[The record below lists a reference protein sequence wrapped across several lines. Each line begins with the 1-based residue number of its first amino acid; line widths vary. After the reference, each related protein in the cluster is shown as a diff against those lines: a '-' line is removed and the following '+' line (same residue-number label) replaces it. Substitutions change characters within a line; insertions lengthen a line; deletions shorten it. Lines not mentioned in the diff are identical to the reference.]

1 MAGLRQRQWK
11 LELKYQKLRENILFT
26 VLYVKKYQHWS
37 FYQLNVSNCAVHFQ
51 LNQYY
56 MYWYQIYICVS
67 NEIENNSSRN
77 ESWSRDYAE
86 GNVNESHFSSYKVTL
101 DMGGIN
107 CSRRVNQSVIRAGL
121 IHCVTRLTFWK
132 FFCRFCCHEYPRL
145 NQSNCHPFKMK
156 LCVINHMIMPLY
168 TYACGTN
175 MTTIA
180 IHDPRDEINNISQSN
195 LDNLI

>member
-1 MAGLRQRQWK
+1 MKTRIKISKAAGKYFIYGIICQKISSLIILSTECKQLCSSFSIEPILYVLVSNLHLRFKWNWKQQQQKRIVIKRLRWRQRKW
-11 LELKYQKLRENILFT
+11 ITLF
-26 VLYVKKYQHWS
+26 
-37 FYQLNVSNCAVHFQ
+37 
-51 LNQYY
+51 
-56 MYWYQIYICVS
+56 
-67 NEIENNSSRN
+67 
-77 ESWSRDYAE
+77 
-86 GNVNESHFSSYKVTL
+86 SYKVTL

-145 NQSNCHPFKMK
+145 NQSNCHPFKIK